1 MDLFNVAALL
11 IALTALFSYL
21 NHRTLRLPT
30 TIGVMGFALFFSLVL
45 IALGRLGL
53 VGDAWTAW
61 FREVDFGPALLQGML
76 GFLLFAGALHVDLGD
91 LLDQKW
97 VVTFLATVGVL
108 LSTAA
113 IGAAAW
119 LAFGAV
125 GVELPL
131 VYCLLFGALISPTD
145 PIAVLSVLKHAGIPP
160 SLEMKIAA
168 ESLFNDGVG
177 VVVFLVIAA
186 VAAGGSELTASEVAL
201 LFAEEAVGGIVF
213 GVAAGAVV
221 YQMLRSIDD
230 YQVEILLTLALVT
243 GGYALATKLHLSGPL
258 AMVAAGLL
266 IGNHGRRLAMS
277 DSTREHLDT
286 FWKLVDEMLNAV
298 LFVMIGLEVLVLSFD
313 LRWLTAG
320 FLAIPLVLAV
330 RFLAVGLGVGLLR
343 RRRAF
348 SPHVVKIMAWS
359 GIRGGISVAL
369 ALSLPAG
376 PEREVIL
383 AVTYTVVAFSILVQ
397 GPTVAPLVRRLYG
410 TR

>member
-1 MDLFNVAALL
+1 MDIFNVVALL
-11 IALTALFSYL
+11 IVLTAFFAYL
-21 NHRTLRLPT
+21 NHWTLRLPT
-30 TIGVMGFALFFSLVL
+30 TIGVMGLALFFSLVL

-53 VGDAWTAW
+53 VGEAWTAW
-61 FREVDFGPALLQGML
+61 FREVDFGPTLLQGML

-97 VVTFLATVGVL
+97 VVTFLATVGIV
-108 LSTAA
+108 LSTVA
-113 IGAAAW
+113 IGVIAY
-119 LAFGAV
+119 LAFGAL
-125 GVELPL
+125 GLDLPL
-131 VYCLLFGALISPTD
+131 LYCLLFGALISPTD
-145 PIAVLSVLKHAGIPP
+145 PIAVLSILKQAGIPR

-177 VVVFLVIAA
+177 VVVFLVILGT
-186 VAAGGSELTASEVAL
+186 VAGGSEVTASEIGL
-201 LFAEEAVGGIVF
+201 LFLEEAVGGIVF
-213 GVAAGAVV
+213 GLVAGLIT
-221 YQMLRSIDD
+221 YRMLRSVDD

-266 IGNHGRRLAMS
+266 IGNHGRRFAMS
-277 DSTREHLDT
+277 DGTREHLDS

-313 LRWLTAG
+313 VRLLTAG
-320 FLAIPLVLAV
+320 LVTIPVVLAV
-330 RFLAVGLGVGLLR
+330 RFASVGMGLQLLR
-343 RRRAF
+343 RRRTF
-348 SPHVVKIMAWS
+348 SPHAVKIMTWG

-376 PEREVIL
+376 PERTVIL

-397 GPTVAPLVRRLYG
+397 GPTVAPLVKRLYG
-410 TR
+410 AR